1 MFVDSSLQLDDISVP
16 CTVAPGLGCNIMD
29 TLDSSIIFQAP
40 PHAAYFL

>member
-29 TLDSSIIFQAP
+29 SSIIFQAP